1 MREIKKLR
9 RPLASLL
16 AACML
21 MTLLPVSAQAG
32 GTENGR
38 DVIVAAFEPLDAA
51 VAEQTVP
58 VGTARENLN
67 LPDTLRAT
75 VYATAPDTEPV
86 VIDGVS
92 WEADRSF
99 EGAAGRYTFTASASG
114 YACAEGVDWPTI
126 TVTVAEQTAPE
137 PDEVDALCAAIDA
150 LPTVDELYKSAPGDA
165 DPSFPVWVTETRA
178 KLAAVPALQTQL
190 SALSGDAAALERITE
205 ARADKLA
212 ELNDFAAKLKE
223 TQTLDTVVSYIGN
236 TSYDTLAAAFAA
248 ATSTDPQNP
257 TVIELAKDLTFGT
270 GGDITAG
277 IAVPTGKAVKL
288 TSRGSSAYTIS
299 RKVANDS
306 LKDYYFKAYDGC
318 TLILGNVV
326 LDGKKLATNG
336 YQYFVAV
343 AGADLVLESGAVLKD
358 NTSSAIRAGTGD
370 YSNTVSAITMNGGE
384 ISGNTA
390 RSIALQPNFPSASG
404 KTLRFTMND
413 GVIQNNTAND
423 SGAGVWC
430 TNSSLS
436 NCTAEFIL
444 HNGSI
449 IDNISTVASTDTVTG
464 GGAVYCDSVF
474 RMDGGTISNN
484 TANRMGGGVYLSSGV
499 SEASITGGTITNNT
513 AAGLGDTKKG
523 KGFNLYVNQTQDL
536 LLSPMEDMNGIFLYN
551 GASLKIMSALTHT
564 ITLEGAYKRNTQ
576 MIGLMVASGASD
588 YTITAEDLAK
598 FSYKGGAFGF
608 ALENNQIKLAEK
620 PAPVWAAR
628 GKGTEASPYIIE
640 TYDQLAGFAAN
651 VSGTGD
657 YVSEANTFEGQY
669 IKLSDSFPA
678 TSGTATALTAAIG
691 TSSSNSFKGHFDGN
705 GKTVALNINSE
716 NDNQGLFGYVA
727 TGGVVENVT
736 VTGTVTGQSYAGG
749 IVGANAGTVQNCVNG
764 ATVSGVGRLGGVT
777 GGNNGTVQNCV
788 NKAAVS
794 GTGDRVG
801 GVSASS
807 SGTVQS
813 CVNEAAVSG
822 KDKVGGVAGH
832 SIGMVQN
839 CINKAA
845 VTGTGSSI
853 GGVVGDNYKSVR
865 FCYNTGAVT
874 GGSKVGGVVGGNDKS
889 ISTVVTATVQ
899 NCLSLGLTV
908 IATDS
913 SKTTVGR
920 VVGFKDD
927 APLSDNLARAD
938 MKVYQKST
946 EAVTPIT
953 GAADGIHGLDVA
965 VDNTVP
971 LTDVFSSW
979 DSSVWTVPTGNLVP
993 GCDLPTLV
1001 SNAQAPAPTL
1011 PREAP
1016 AVTSYG
1022 IWVGG
1027 TQVNSE
1033 NSANVLGDG
1042 KVSYNAA
1049 SNTLSL
1055 NSAAITGTHKG
1066 AGIYVEDSTDFTMA
1080 LTGDNV
1086 VGNDADAA
1094 LNCGV
1099 RCLNNQLL
1107 IKGAGK
1113 LTVYLKRAQDGGG
1126 VSGVSANKGLTLN
1139 GATLKI
1145 INKDTTL
1152 EPEASYV
1159 GLQADEGITL
1169 SGANLTLTNLMTGI
1183 NAAGGDIAI
1192 DQRSTLTAR
1201 TGDSAINGKN
1211 VLISDSKVDVE
1222 STLTDKNA
1230 IIALL
1235 HITVNGD
1242 ADVKAVSDF
1251 PALYA
1256 AHAADFPD
1264 VPDYTKNCITI
1275 SGGTVSAISNNDAAI
1290 YTPGTIS
1297 ISDDTTKVTATG
1309 YYAGLQGNG
1318 GIAISGGTVNAAS
1331 TDDCGIFT
1339 PAALA
1344 ISGDDTKVTATG
1356 YYAGLRSNAGVTIS
1370 GGTVDAV
1377 STNDVGIFCMGHIEI
1392 TGGSIHAKGGPG
1404 FAAIAART
1412 MKSGETQP
1420 PVTIT
1425 LTGLG
1430 EENGCKPTASDWF
1443 TVTLSGGGTET
1454 RSWTAF
1460 VPENADALTVSNG
1473 AMTNAVNEV
1482 WLGTPTVTAVS
1493 VTPPAAIVQKGHTR
1507 QFNATVAG
1515 TYSPAQSVT
1524 WTIEGNYDTG
1534 TAISEAGLLTVAA
1547 GETATSITVKATS
1560 TVASG
1565 KSATVIVTVTDKA
1578 ALTEA
1583 QMSLTMDG
1591 WTYGEAPNVP
1601 LGSVTVTDDNGDITY
1616 QYSADGGNIWA
1627 DDLPVSGAGE
1637 AKAGTYQVRMS
1648 YEGDAYT
1655 GTKTASFTVA
1665 PKAVILGVGT
1675 LAASKVYDGDT
1686 IATLTGAPA
1695 LTGALEHDAVTAGG
1709 GTGVYATA
1717 DAGTGIAVT
1726 VTGVTLNGNDAGN
1739 YFTTGTVPGLT
1750 GTITPAD
1757 GKTYS
1762 SYADALDALHK
1773 VHIVTNVTPMLGD
1786 VTLPAGWA
1794 FTGDKTARIA
1804 AGNDNGGKQAFPVR
1818 YTPAD
1823 PNYAPVD
1830 LTGEDALFPVS
1841 TVELTASEGLG
1852 IQTVAA
1858 GQQLTLSGVTLQVT
1872 GAALPNEGDYA
1883 IANMKWSSSA
1893 EAVAT
1898 VTGAVSGGSMTATVS
1913 AVAGG
1918 VTMVGVAYQSGGM
1931 LGYVLVKVTGGSGG
1945 TANQVSDITDI
1956 AETLDKLIDPERPT
1970 ETDKAAVDAVAAEVT
1985 KLSGA
1990 AKENLTADDVKTL
2003 DELKKTVGEN
2013 ISDADKKLTITIED
2027 EAEEPVPAPEN
2038 IRVVGAAIACGVDSG
2053 NVVVTIKPV
2062 MPSGSDTKLELKM
2075 QLTVN
2080 NNEAELAA
2088 PMFFQMVVPE
2098 DIDLNNLKLYHVKD
2112 DGSKTELPF
2121 TKGEGRAISFKMLSF
2136 SSVQFVVLTGGS
2148 TGGGSTT
2155 YYTLTATAGGGGK
2168 IAPSGKVLVNRNS
2181 DKTFTVTPGD
2191 GYEIADV
2198 LVDGKSVGAVDSY
2211 TFEKVRAN
2219 HTIAASFQAEGQRPV
2234 WNPFADVKEGAWYY
2248 DSVKDIYE
2256 RGLMNGTGKTT
2267 FSPELATTRG
2277 MIVTI
2282 LWRLEQEPE
2291 SGAAMSFTDVT
2302 AGSYCFDAVR
2312 WAAEHEIVKGYTAT
2326 AFGPVDAITRQ
2337 ELAAILYRYARYKG
2351 ADVSAADDLAAF
2363 TDRPDGWAED
2373 AVKWAVGAG
2382 VLSGKGS
2389 GVLDPKGRA
2398 TRAEVAAML
2407 HRFLSNTAN

>member
-67 LPDTLRAT
+67 LPDTLRTT

-92 WEADRSF
+92 WEADRPF
-99 EGAAGRYTFTASASG
+99 EGPAGRYTFTASASG
-114 YACAEGVDWPTI
+114 YACAEGVDWPAI

-150 LPTVDELYKSAPGDA
+150 LPTVDELYESAPGDA
-165 DPSFPVWVTETRA
+165 DPAFPVWVTETRA

-212 ELNDFAAKLKE
+212 ELNDFAKQLGGMA
-223 TQTLDTVVSYIGN
+223 TLDITTVDGLNNAIASSSG
-236 TSYDTLAAAFAA
+236 TA
-248 ATSTDPQNP
+248 ATP
-257 TVIELAKDLTFGT
+257 TLITIDASGISVGAAITVDNKHVKIT
-270 GGDITAG
+270 GGTLTRDAAYRGNLIEVKKGGSLTLESITMDG
-277 IAVPTGKAVKL
+277 NKANA
-288 TSRGSSAYTIS
+288 SG
-299 RKVANDS
+299 
-306 LKDYYFKAYDGC
+306 GC
-318 TLILGNVV
+318 LINLNN
-326 LDGKKLATNG
+326 A
-336 YQYFVAV
+336 A
-343 AGADLVLESGAVLKD
+343 LVLEDGATLT
-358 NTSSAIRAGTGD
+358 NNNGSAINIGYHFNGF
-370 YSNTVSAITMNGGE
+370 SSVTMNGGVIGNNVAE
-384 ISGNTA
+384 NGGAIKDTDGNTVITIKGGKITDNIANGTDTNSTYGGGIYSNGKLIIEGGEITGNSVPNGRGGGIFKTGGKEKVFTVTGGTISGNTA
-390 RSIALQPNFPSASG
+390 R
-404 KTLRFTMND
+404 TD
-413 GVIQNNTAND
+413 
-423 SGAGVWC
+423 
-430 TNSSLS
+430 
-436 NCTAEFIL
+436 AEK
-444 HNGSI
+444 
-449 IDNISTVASTDTVTG
+449 
-464 GGAVYCDSVF
+464 
-474 RMDGGTISNN
+474 
-484 TANRMGGGVYLSSGV
+484 
-499 SEASITGGTITNNT
+499 
-513 AAGLGDTKKG
+513 GDDV
-523 KGFNLYVNQTQDL
+523 YVNQCAFTLGGSANIPD
-536 LLSPMEDMNGIFLYN
+536 GLY
-551 GASLKIMSALTHT
+551 LKLGENYSTFTIASALEHPVEIEAIYNHPTAGT
-564 ITLEGAYKRNTQ
+564 
-576 MIGLMVASGASD
+576 MVASGASD

-620 PAPVWAAR
+620 PAPVWAAS

-965 VDNTVP
+965 VNNSVA
-971 LTDVFSSW
+971 LSAVFSSW

-1027 TQVNSE
+1027 TQVTPE

-1042 KVSYNAA
+1042 EVSYDAA

-1066 AGIYVEDSTDFTMA
+1066 AGIYVEDSTDFTIA

-1113 LTVYLKRAQDGGG
+1113 LTVYLQRAQDGGG

-1192 DQRSTLTAR
+1192 DQCSTLTAR

-1222 STLTDKNA
+1222 STLTGKNA

-1256 AHAADFPD
+1256 EHAADLPD

-1297 ISDDTTKVTATG
+1297 ISGDTTKVTAKG
-1309 YYAGLQGNG
+1309 HYAGLQGNG

-1339 PAALA
+1339 PGTLA
-1344 ISGDDTKVTATG
+1344 ISGDDTKVTAKG
-1356 YYAGLRSNAGVTIS
+1356 YYAGLRSNGGITIS
-1370 GGTVDAV
+1370 SGTVDAV

-1430 EENGCKPTASDWF
+1430 EENGCKPMVSDWF

-1493 VTPPAAIVQKGHTR
+1493 VTPPAAIVQTGHTR

-1534 TAISEAGLLTVAA
+1534 TVISEAGLLTVAA

-1918 VTMVGVAYQSGGM
+1918 VTMVGVAYQNGDM

-1990 AKENLTADDVKTL
+1990 AKEKLTADDVKTL

-2013 ISDADKKLTITIED
+2013 ISDADKKLTITIKD
-2027 EAEEPVPAPEN
+2027 EAEGPVPAPEN
-2038 IRVVGAAIACGVDSG
+2038 IKVVGAAIACGVDSG
-2053 NVVVTIKPV
+2053 NVVVTVKPV
-2062 MPSGSDTKLELKM
+2062 MPGGSDTKLELKM

-2136 SSVQFVVLTGGS
+2136 SSVQFVVPIGGS

-2168 IAPSGKVLVNRNS
+2168 IAPSGKVRVSRNS
-2181 DKTFTVTPGD
+2181 DKTFTVMPGD

-2211 TFEKVRAN
+2211 TFERVRAN

-2291 SGAAMSFTDVT
+2291 SGAAMSFTDIT

-2326 AFGPVDAITRQ
+2326 AFGPADAITRQ

-2351 ADVSAADDLAAF
+2351 ADISAADDLAAF
-2363 TDRPDGWAED
+2363 TDRPDGWAEA

>member
-16 AACML
+16 AAFML

-58 VGTARENLN
+58 AGTVREALN
-67 LPDTLRAT
+67 LPGSLRAT

-92 WEADRSF
+92 WEADRPF
-99 EGAAGRYTFTASASG
+99 EGPAGRYTFTASAPG
-114 YACAEGVDWPTI
+114 YACAEGVDWPAI

-150 LPTVDELYKSAPGDA
+150 LPTVDELYESAPGDA
-165 DPSFPVWVTETRA
+165 DPAFPVWVTETRA
-178 KLAAVPALQTQL
+178 KLAAVPALQARL

-212 ELNDFAAKLKE
+212 ELNDFAKQLGDME
-223 TQTLDTVVSYIGN
+223 TLTGTTVFTFTVTVSVKQTAPYCKGDEIFLMADIKDVETGTAMTTGKVQFYLGEAALGAPVSY
-236 TSYDTLAAAFAA
+236 S
-248 ATSTDPQNP
+248 ATSGFGKQKGFALSVVCGPSSFTHLNVGDNTIKAVYTSATGQSVTSEPF
-257 TVIELAKDLTFGT
+257 TVTVSDKMNGNKYISSMMVENLTGDGVNYVAPVQFGVSNN
-270 GGDITAG
+270 GGDVGIKASDFVITGTKDGNAL
-277 IAVPTGKAVKL
+277 VKGTDFTVNSTPKDATVL
-288 TSRGSSAYTIS
+288 VKEPGTYVFTATLPDSSAYAAIEVS
-299 RKVANDS
+299 DPVVVLALYQVS
-306 LKDYYFKAYDGC
+306 C
-318 TLILGNVV
+318 TLTNLTAEAQPAAVKYGKPLTVTLTAADGYSLPDSISVTMGGETLA
-326 LDGKKLATNG
+326 LDDEAG
-336 YQYFVAV
+336 YTYERRGGTVSIAHV
-343 AGADLVLESGAVLKD
+343 
-358 NTSSAIRAGTGD
+358 TGD
-370 YSNTVSAITMNGGE
+370 V
-384 ISGNTA
+384 
-390 RSIALQPNFPSASG
+390 
-404 KTLRFTMND
+404 
-413 GVIQNNTAND
+413 VI
-423 SGAGVWC
+423 
-430 TNSSLS
+430 
-436 NCTAEFIL
+436 
-444 HNGSI
+444 
-449 IDNISTVASTDTVTG
+449 
-464 GGAVYCDSVF
+464 
-474 RMDGGTISNN
+474 
-484 TANRMGGGVYLSSGV
+484 
-499 SEASITGGTITNNT
+499 T
-513 AAGLGDTKKG
+513 AAG
-523 KGFNLYVNQTQDL
+523 
-536 LLSPMEDMNGIFLYN
+536 
-551 GASLKIMSALTHT
+551 
-564 ITLEGAYKRNTQ
+564 AY
-576 MIGLMVASGASD
+576 
-588 YTITAEDLAK
+588 
-598 FSYKGGAFGF
+598 
-608 ALENNQIKLAEK
+608 
-620 PAPVWAAR
+620 
-628 GKGTEASPYIIE
+628 
-640 TYDQLAGFAAN
+640 
-651 VSGTGD
+651 
-657 YVSEANTFEGQY
+657 
-669 IKLSDSFPA
+669 
-678 TSGTATALTAAIG
+678 
-691 TSSSNSFKGHFDGN
+691 
-705 GKTVALNINSE
+705 
-716 NDNQGLFGYVA
+716 
-727 TGGVVENVT
+727 GV
-736 VTGTVTGQSYAGG
+736 
-749 IVGANAGTVQNCVNG
+749 
-764 ATVSGVGRLGGVT
+764 
-777 GGNNGTVQNCV
+777 
-788 NKAAVS
+788 
-794 GTGDRVG
+794 
-801 GVSASS
+801 
-807 SGTVQS
+807 
-813 CVNEAAVSG
+813 
-822 KDKVGGVAGH
+822 
-832 SIGMVQN
+832 
-839 CINKAA
+839 
-845 VTGTGSSI
+845 
-853 GGVVGDNYKSVR
+853 
-865 FCYNTGAVT
+865 
-874 GGSKVGGVVGGNDKS
+874 
-889 ISTVVTATVQ
+889 
-899 NCLSLGLTV
+899 
-908 IATDS
+908 
-913 SKTTVGR
+913 
-920 VVGFKDD
+920 
-927 APLSDNLARAD
+927 
-938 MKVYQKST
+938 
-946 EAVTPIT
+946 
-953 GAADGIHGLDVA
+953 
-965 VDNTVP
+965 
-971 LTDVFSSW
+971 
-979 DSSVWTVPTGNLVP
+979 
-993 GCDLPTLV
+993 
-1001 SNAQAPAPTL
+1001 
-1011 PREAP
+1011 
-1016 AVTSYG
+1016 
-1022 IWVGG
+1022 WVGG
-1027 TQVNSE
+1027 TQVTPE

-1256 AHAADFPD
+1256 EHAADFPD

-1275 SGGTVSAISNNDAAI
+1275 SGGTVSAISNKDAAI

-1297 ISDDTTKVTATG
+1297 ISGDTTKVTAKG

-1331 TDDCGIFT
+1331 THDCGIFT

-1344 ISGDDTKVTATG
+1344 ISGDDTKVTAKG

-1430 EENGCKPTASDWF
+1430 EENGCKPMASDWF
-1443 TVTLSGGGTET
+1443 TVTLSDGGTET

-1524 WTIEGNYDTG
+1524 WTIEGSYDTG
-1534 TAISEAGLLTVAA
+1534 TVISEAGLLTVAA

-1583 QMSLTMDG
+1583 QMSLAMDG

-1601 LGSVTVTDDNGDITY
+1601 LGSVTVTDDNGGITY

-1648 YEGDAYT
+1648 YEGDVYT

-1686 IATLTGAPA
+1686 IAILTGAPA

-1739 YFTTGTVPGLT
+1739 YTTTGTVPGLT

-1773 VHIVTNVTPMLGD
+1773 VHIVTNVTPTLGD

-1918 VTMVGVAYQSGGM
+1918 VTMVGVAYQNGDM

-2027 EAEEPVPAPEN
+2027 EAEGPVPAPEN
-2038 IRVVGAAIACGVDSG
+2038 IKVVGAAIACGVDSG

-2098 DIDLNNLKLYHVKD
+2098 DIDLNNLEAV
-2112 DGSKTELPF
+2112 PC
-2121 TKGEGRAISFKMLSF
+2121 EGRRQQNGASFYEGRGARHF
-2136 SSVQFVVLTGGS
+2136 VQNAVLLQRAVRGTHRRRDGRRLHHLLYPDRHGGR
-2148 TGGGSTT
+2148 GRQDRPQRQGARQPEQRQDV
-2155 YYTLTATAGGGGK
+2155 YRDARRWLRDRRRAGG
-2168 IAPSGKVLVNRNS
+2168 R
-2181 DKTFTVTPGD
+2181 
-2191 GYEIADV
+2191 
-2198 LVDGKSVGAVDSY
+2198 
-2211 TFEKVRAN
+2211 
-2219 HTIAASFQAEGQRPV
+2219 Q
-2234 WNPFADVKEGAWYY
+2234 
-2248 DSVKDIYE
+2248 E
-2256 RGLMNGTGKTT
+2256 RG
-2267 FSPELATTRG
+2267 RG
-2277 MIVTI
+2277 
-2282 LWRLEQEPE
+2282 
-2291 SGAAMSFTDVT
+2291 GF
-2302 AGSYCFDAVR
+2302 
-2312 WAAEHEIVKGYTAT
+2312 
-2326 AFGPVDAITRQ
+2326 
-2337 ELAAILYRYARYKG
+2337 LY
-2351 ADVSAADDLAAF
+2351 V
-2363 TDRPDGWAED
+2363 
-2373 AVKWAVGAG
+2373 
-2382 VLSGKGS
+2382 
-2389 GVLDPKGRA
+2389 
-2398 TRAEVAAML
+2398 
-2407 HRFLSNTAN
+2407 